1 MSIATPN
8 STAQQQP
15 EPEPDGQGANL
26 TIIEHLQEARK
37 RLMICAG
44 TLGIG
49 LLLGAWQ
56 AESVMRWMT
65 EPATEVVSDFEL
77 IFTEPL
83 EYWTTFFKVM
93 LLIAVTVGMPVFVW
107 QIMAFVS
114 PGLTRKEKKWAYPI
128 VLGASAMFVAG
139 CAFAYYIELPPALN
153 FLYDGR
159 DIATAQIKVSSH
171 ISFVTRI
178 MLVNGIVFETPF
190 FVMALA
196 KIGLV
201 TSHKLLHWWRFAI
214 VGAFVISAI
223 VTPSIDP
230 ITQTLVAL
238 PMIVLY
244 FVGIALSKLV
254 EQTPLIPRT

>member
-1 MSIATPN
+1 MSVVTPN
-8 STAQQQP
+8 QAAQP
-15 EPEPDGQGANL
+15 EPGDGQGGNL

-44 TLGIG
+44 ALGLG
-49 LLLGAWQ
+49 LILGAFTAQ
-56 AESVMRWMT
+56 PVMRWMAK
-65 EPATEVVSDFEL
+65 PAENVVEDFEL

-93 LLIAVTVGMPVFVW
+93 LLIAITVGMPVFIW
-107 QIMAFVS
+107 QIMSFIA

-128 VLGASAMFVAG
+128 VLFSSFLFVAG
-139 CAFAYYIELPPALN
+139 CAFAYYLELPPALN

-171 ISFVTRI
+171 VSFVTRI
-178 MLVNGIVFETPF
+178 MLVTGVVFQTPI
-190 FVMALA
+190 FVTALA
-196 KIGLV
+196 KVGLV
-201 TSHKLLHWWRFAI
+201 TSTKLLRWWRFAI

-230 ITQTLVAL
+230 ITQTIVAV

-244 FVGIALSKLV
+244 FVGIIGAKMV
-254 EQTPLIPRT
+254 EQTPIIPRT

>member
-1 MSIATPN
+1 MSVVTPDQ
-8 STAQQQP
+8 AQIP
-15 EPEPDGQGANL
+15 PDPNDGQGGNL

-44 TLGIG
+44 ALGLG
-49 LLLGAWQ
+49 LLLGAWK
-56 AESVMRWMT
+56 AEGVMRWMT
-65 EPATEVVSDFEL
+65 KPAENAVEDFEL

-93 LLIAVTVGMPVFVW
+93 LLIAITVGMPVFIW
-107 QIMAFVS
+107 QVMSFIA
-114 PGLTRKEKKWAYPI
+114 PGLTGKEKKWAYPI
-128 VLGASAMFVAG
+128 VFFATLMFIAG
-139 CAFAYYIELPPALN
+139 SAFAYYIELPPALN

-171 ISFVTRI
+171 VSFVARI
-178 MLVNGIVFETPF
+178 MMVNGIVFQTPF
-190 FVMALA
+190 FIMALA

-201 TSHKLLHWWRFAI
+201 TSTKLLGWWRFAI
-214 VGAFVISAI
+214 VGAFIISAI

-230 ITQTLVAL
+230 ITQTLVAV

-244 FVGIALSKLV
+244 FVGILAAKLV
-254 EQTPLIPRT
+254 EQTPIIPRT

>member
-1 MSIATPN
+1 MSVVTSNQTSQTP
-8 STAQQQP
+8 
-15 EPEPDGQGANL
+15 PDPDEGQGGNL

-44 TLGIG
+44 ALGLG

-56 AESVMRWMT
+56 AQPVMRWMT
-65 EPATEVVSDFEL
+65 RPAEDVVEDFEL

-83 EYWTTFFKVM
+83 EYWMTFFKVM
-93 LLIAVTVGMPVFVW
+93 LFIAITVAMPVFVW
-107 QIMAFVS
+107 QTTAFIA
-114 PGLTRKEKKWAYPI
+114 PGLTRNEKKWAYPI
-128 VLGASAMFVAG
+128 VFLSSVMFVAG
-139 CAFAYYIELPPALN
+139 CAFAYYVELPPALN
-153 FLYDGR
+153 FLYDGQG
-159 DIATAQIKVSSH
+159 IATAQIKVSSH
-171 ISFVTRI
+171 VNFVTRI
-178 MLVNGIVFETPF
+178 MLVNGIVFQTPF

-201 TSHKLLHWWRFAI
+201 TSTKLLGWWRFAI

-230 ITQTLVAL
+230 ITQTLVAV

-244 FVGIALSKLV
+244 FVGIIGAKLV
-254 EQTPLIPRT
+254 EQTPIIPRT

>member
-1 MSIATPN
+1 MSVATPDPP
-8 STAQQQP
+8 TDQKP
-15 EPEPDGQGANL
+15 EDDGTGANL
-26 TIIEHLQEARK
+26 TIVEHLQEARK

-44 TLGIG
+44 ALGIG

-56 AESVMRWMT
+56 AQSVMRWMT
-65 EPATEVVSDFEL
+65 KPAENAVEDFEL

-83 EYWTTFFKVM
+83 EYWTTFFRVM
-93 LLIAVTVGMPVFVW
+93 LLIAITIGMPVFIW
-107 QIMAFVS
+107 QMMAFVS

-128 VLGASAMFVAG
+128 VLGASLMFIAG

-171 ISFVTRI
+171 INFVTRI

-196 KIGLV
+196 KVGLV
-201 TSHKLLHWWRFAI
+201 TSTKLLKWWRFAI
-214 VGAFVISAI
+214 VGAFVIAAI

-244 FVGIALSKLV
+244 FVGIILAKLV
-254 EQTPLIPRT
+254 EQTPIIPRT

>member
-1 MSIATPN
+1 MSVATPDPQ
-8 STAQQQP
+8 TDQQP
-15 EPEPDGQGANL
+15 KPEDDGHGANL
-26 TIIEHLQEARK
+26 TIIEHLQEARR
-37 RLMICAG
+37 RLMICGGA
-44 TLGIG
+44 LGLG

-56 AESVMRWMT
+56 AETVMRWMVK
-65 EPATEVVSDFEL
+65 PASHVVDDFHL

-83 EYWTTFFKVM
+83 EYWTTFFRVM
-93 LLIAVTVGMPVFVW
+93 MLIAVTVAMPVFVW
-107 QIMAFVS
+107 QFMAFVS
-114 PGLTRKEKKWAYPI
+114 PGLTRNEKKWAYPI
-128 VLGASAMFVAG
+128 VISASLMFVAG
-139 CAFAYYIELPPALN
+139 CAFAYYVELPPALN

-171 ISFVTRI
+171 VNFVTRI
-178 MLVNGIVFETPF
+178 MLVNGVVFETPF

-196 KIGLV
+196 KVGLV
-201 TSHKLLHWWRFAI
+201 TSRKLLSWWRFAI

-244 FVGIALSKLV
+244 FVGILLARLV
-254 EQTPLIPRT
+254 EQTPIIPRT

>member
-1 MSIATPN
+1 MSVATPN
-8 STAQQQP
+8 PPAQQQP
-15 EPEPDGQGANL
+15 EPGDGQGANL
-26 TIIEHLQEARK
+26 TIIEHLQEVRR

-44 TLGIG
+44 ALGIG
-49 LLLGAWQ
+49 MILGAWQ
-56 AESVMRWMT
+56 AENVMRWMVK
-65 EPATEVVSDFEL
+65 PASKVVEDFDL

-93 LLIAVTVGMPVFVW
+93 MLIAVTVAMPVFIW
-107 QIMAFVS
+107 QTMAFIS
-114 PGLTRKEKKWAYPI
+114 PGLTRKEKKWAFPI
-128 VLGASAMFVAG
+128 VISASVMFVLG

-159 DIATAQIKVSSH
+159 DIAKAQIKVSSH
-171 ISFVTRI
+171 VSFITRI
-178 MLVNGIVFETPF
+178 MMVNGAVFETPF

-196 KIGLV
+196 KVGLV
-201 TSHKLLHWWRFAI
+201 TSKKLLSWWRFAI

-244 FVGIALSKLV
+244 FVGIVLAKMV
-254 EQTPLIPRT
+254 EQTPIIPRY

>member
-1 MSIATPN
+1 MSVATPDP
-8 STAQQQP
+8 TAQQQP
-15 EPEPDGQGANL
+15 PDDGQGANL

-44 TLGIG
+44 ALGIG
-49 LLLGAWQ
+49 LIIGAWQ
-56 AESVMRWMT
+56 AENVMRWMVR
-65 EPATEVVSDFEL
+65 PANNVVEDFDL

-93 LLIAVTVGMPVFVW
+93 LLVAVTIGMPVFVW
-107 QIMAFVS
+107 QVMAFVS
-114 PGLTRKEKKWAYPI
+114 PGLTRREKRWAYPI
-128 VLGASAMFVAG
+128 VLSTSVMFVLG

-159 DIATAQIKVSSH
+159 GVATAQIKVSSH
-171 ISFVTRI
+171 VSFVTRI
-178 MLVNGIVFETPF
+178 LLVNGLVFETPF

-196 KIGLV
+196 KVGLV
-201 TSHKLLHWWRFAI
+201 TSRKLLSWWRFAI

-244 FVGIALSKLV
+244 FVGIILAKLV
-254 EQTPLIPRT
+254 EQTPIIPRT